1 MLYLSPVGNSQ
12 QVASNG
18 APLVGGKIYTY
29 LAGST
34 TPAAT
39 YTDNTGSTPQANPII
54 LDSNGLPLSPIWL
67 QGGVSYKLVIQT
79 AAGVT
84 MRTVDNVSGI
94 NDTTNTQ
101 NEWVDSG
108 LTPTYI
114 SGTSFSLVGDQRAI
128 FQQYRRV
135 KTQNTSGTV
144 YGTVSSSTYSLGVT
158 TIIVAN
164 DGTSALDS
172 GLSTAAYGFMS
183 ATNPSIPVLFVTNA
197 DEQKQT
203 FTAFTTAGT
212 APAYTLTPSPAIT
225 AYTAGQRFRVKFH
238 AAGTAGNMA
247 ISSLSA
253 KTLKQF
259 APDGT
264 KVAATITTDLLADV
278 EYDGTDLIILNPL
291 MPDINSVK
299 VIPVRQTLLSC
310 PITAGGLPSLG
321 GSTGSTTFTTSGTM
335 IVTAANGESTN
346 GGVNRVGSITN
357 ASWTGLS
364 TNGTMYLY
372 LDIAESGTC
381 TTGSTT
387 IAPVYQF
394 GGTPSTTSGAFTFNW
409 GEMVGY
415 VGNGSTAAQTY
426 RVFVGEAAIAGNVV
440 TSVTW
445 YAIKGRYDSGYIS
458 TFPSTQTSLNHYLGL
473 VPDRREITIKCLTAE
488 GNYSVGDVIT
498 PYTQYATSTMGGF
511 QMAATSKVISF
522 IPGPTVYLLLQNKT
536 TGGSFVGTLANWAYR
551 VTCSRNW

>member
-54 LDSNGLPLSPIWL
+54 LDSNGLPLSPMWL

-172 GLSTAAYGFMS
+172 GLSSVAYGFMS
-183 ATNPSIPVLFVTNA
+183 ATNPSIPVLFLTNT

-225 AYTAGQRFRVKFH
+225 AYTAGLRFRVKFH
-238 AAGTAGNMA
+238 AAGAAGNMA
-247 ISSLSA
+247 ISSLPA

-259 APDGT
+259 AYDGT
-264 KVAATITTDLLADV
+264 KIAATITADMLADV

-291 MPDINSVK
+291 PPSASGIQGGVKNLSISTTGSSATITASCDEIFVENATNNYGVILRSVSLSINSASSGGNGLDTGSLAINTWYSVW
-299 VIPVRQTLLSC
+299 VIYNPTTGGVTGLISTSA
-310 PITAGGLPSLG
+310 TAPTLPSG
-321 GSTGSTTFTTSGTM
+321 FTFKARIGWIRTDSTGSKFPLAFKQAGK
-335 IVTAANGESTN
+335 TA
-346 GGVNRVGSITN
+346 
-357 ASWTGLS
+357 
-364 TNGTMYLY
+364 
-372 LDIAESGTC
+372 
-381 TTGSTT
+381 
-387 IAPVYQF
+387 Q
-394 GGTPSTTSGAFTFNW
+394 
-409 GEMVGY
+409 Y
-415 VGNGSTAAQTY
+415 V
-426 RVFVGEAAIAGNVV
+426 IAGNVAAYPV
-440 TSVTW
+440 MANTPTGTMGVSSSTLAAVSVSAFVPSTASTIRLSYFMYSSVEDALAINPNNSVTAGSRSKTNQAQVMCGSNQNANGGIADMVLESTNIY
-445 YAIKGRYDSGYIS
+445 YAGSNNA
-458 TFPSTQTSLNHYLGL
+458 TLN
-473 VPDRREITIKCLTAE
+473 C
-488 GNYSVGDVIT
+488 VGWTDN
-498 PYTQYATSTMGGF
+498 
-511 QMAATSKVISF
+511 
-522 IPGPTVYLLLQNKT
+522 L
-536 TGGSFVGTLANWAYR
+536 
-551 VTCSRNW
+551 